1 MSEEFLMHYG
11 VKGMRW
17 GVISKRRKRHKLYKN
32 IKKSS
37 SNISRDFYAK
47 GMEYPNRGVIPKGSA
62 IYRVTWKQPKYD
74 LRGGSLRY
82 VSHTPKDQLAWY
94 EHMSSLFRY
103 QTMHANTYETVV
115 DIKIA
120 DLRALNDAASKF
132 IPDQKAAAKAVK
144 DMSIKDFMSTED
156 INKYLTYD
164 GKTYDPG
171 RIASRGMMIKTPL
184 GKEVVNELKSQGYG
198 GVVDPIGTDVAKD
211 PIVLFDPSKKLKLVK
226 TL

>member
-1 MSEEFLMHYG
+1 MLHG
-11 VKGMRW
+11 
-17 GVISKRRKRHKLYKN
+17 KN
-32 IKKSS
+32 
-37 SNISRDFYAK
+37 
-47 GMEYPNRGVIPKGSA
+47 
-62 IYRVTWKQPKYD
+62 PKYD

-94 EHMSSLFRY
+94 YKMKSLNPY
-103 QTMHANTYETVV
+103 MTIHANTYETVS

-120 DLRALNDAASKF
+120 DLKALNNAANKF
-132 IPDQKAAAKAVK
+132 LPDQKAAAKAIK
-144 DMSIKDFMSTED
+144 DMSVKDFMSDRD
-156 INKYLTYD
+156 ISKYLTYD

-171 RIASRGMMIKTPL
+171 RIASRGMMVKTEL

-198 GVVDPIGTDVAKD
+198 GVVDPIGTDVSKD

>member
-17 GVISKRRKRHKLYKN
+17 GVIRKRINRHKLYKN

-37 SNISRDFYAK
+37 SNVSRDFYAK

-94 EHMSSLFRY
+94 YKMKSLNPY
-103 QTMHANTYETVV
+103 MTIHANTYETVA

-120 DLRALNDAASKF
+120 DLQALNNAASKF
-132 IPDQKAAAKAVK
+132 IPDQKAAAKAIK
-144 DMSIKDFMSTED
+144 DMSVKDFMSDRD
-156 INKYLTYD
+156 ISKYLTYD

-171 RIASRGMMIKTPL
+171 RIASRGMMIKTEL

>member
-17 GVISKRRKRHKLYKN
+17 GVIRKRLNRHKLYKN

-62 IYRVTWKQPKYD
+62 IYRVTWKNPKYD

-94 EHMSSLFRY
+94 YKMKSLNPY
-103 QTMHANTYETVV
+103 MTIHANTYETVS

-120 DLRALNDAASKF
+120 DLKALNNAANKF
-132 IPDQKAAAKAVK
+132 LPDQKAAAKAIK
-144 DMSIKDFMSTED
+144 DMSVKDFMSDRD
-156 INKYLTYD
+156 ISKYLTYD

-171 RIASRGMMIKTPL
+171 RIASRGMM
-184 GKEVVNELKSQGYG
+184 
-198 GVVDPIGTDVAKD
+198 
-211 PIVLFDPSKKLKLVK
+211 VK
-226 TL
+226 N

>member
-1 MSEEFLMHYG
+1 MSEEFLIHYG

-17 GVISKRRKRHKLYKN
+17 GVIQERRKRHKLYKN

-47 GMEYPNRGVIPKGSA
+47 NIGVIPKGSA
-62 IYRVTWKQPKYD
+62 IYRVTWKKPKYD

-94 EHMSSLFRY
+94 NKMKSLY
-103 QTMHANTYETVV
+103 PYMTIHANTYEAVA

-120 DLRALNDAASKF
+120 DLQALNNAASKF
-132 IPDQKAAAKAVK
+132 LPDQKAAAKAIK
-144 DMSIKDFMSTED
+144 DMSVKDFMSTED

-171 RIASRGMMIKTPL
+171 RIASRGMMIKTQL

-198 GVVDPIGTDVAKD
+198 GVVDPIGTDVSKD
-211 PIVLFDPSKKLKLVK
+211 PLVIFDPSKKLKLIK